1 MKKLLFL
8 LILFFISTLTSTAQT
23 GIPVPSMSQCDDEA
37 IAFMNDFSI
46 PGMTMAIARKG
57 KLVYMRA
64 FGNANIAQNEP
75 TQPFHLFRIA
85 SVSKPITSIA
95 IMKLMEEGKINMS
108 DKVFGTGSLLGNNNY
123 FNNANIVD
131 ERTYDITVQNLL
143 EHAGGW
149 DQSQDCTPTPTSPY
163 PWHAGHCDP
172 IGFPLHVTETLGT
185 ANPVAERDLVKFL
198 LEKTLGFAPGTSYQY
213 SNIGYLTLGIIIE
226 EITGM
231 SYEDYVK
238 TEIFEPIGICDMHLG
253 KNLLEDKFERE
264 AEYPPSG
271 YQNLSVYGT
280 GEMLPSEYGSWNLE
294 AYDAHGGWI
303 ATASDLIR
311 VLVSVDKFDTKPDIL
326 QAETIDIMTTPSA
339 NFSNYAKGWAVNQF
353 NNWWHTG
360 AIAGTASNFVRTSGE
375 FTFAI
380 ILNKRVTGNQAGAF
394 WAALDALPWNC
405 ISGVSSYPEHDLLLK
420 PDQAST
426 NLVVSAI
433 ESESVQLTWTKGD
446 GEFRIIV
453 AKENGPVDAFPL
465 DGTSYEANAG
475 FGEGPDLGNGNFVVY
490 NGSGQSATINGLS
503 DNSTYHFRV
512 FEYNQGIPTGM
523 YPLYNLCNSAISS
536 PIGIFELSAKANIRV
551 FPNPANAVISV
562 LAADNIKI
570 DRVLIYNSIGK
581 KCLSI
586 DGNESIINIQNLP
599 NGIYHLVLVAE
610 NKAVGG
616 STFIKNQTTQ

>member
-1 MKKLLFL
+1 MKKSLFL
-8 LILFFISTLTSTAQT
+8 FLALCGAVLFSRAQT

-64 FGNANIAQNEP
+64 FGNANLAQNEP
-75 TQPFHLFRIA
+75 TQPYHLFRIA

-95 IMKLMEEGKINMS
+95 IMKLMEEGQISLS
-108 DKVFGTGSLLGNNNY
+108 DKVFGPGSLLENNSY
-123 FNNANIVD
+123 FNDANIAD
-131 ERTYDITVQNLL
+131 IRTFDITVQNLL

-185 ANPVAERDLVKFL
+185 SNPVAEQDLVKFL

-280 GEMLPSEYGSWNLE
+280 GELLPSEYGSWNLE

-326 QAETIDIMTTPSA
+326 QAATIDIMTTPSA
-339 NFSNYAKGWAVNQF
+339 NNNWYAKGWSVNQY

-360 AIAGTASNFVRTSGE
+360 AIDGTASNFVRTSGQ

-380 ILNKRVTGNQAGAF
+380 ILNKRVTGSQANAF
-394 WAALDALPWNC
+394 WTALDALPWNC
-405 ISGVSSYPEHDLLLK
+405 ISGVNTYPEHDLLLK

-426 NLVVSAI
+426 NLVVSPI
-433 ESESVQLTWTKGD
+433 ESGTVQLSWNEGD
-446 GEFRIIV
+446 GHVRIVV

-465 DGTSYEANAG
+465 DGTTYEGSAE
-475 FGEGPDLGNGNFVVY
+475 FGEGPNLGDGNFVVY
-490 NGSGQSATINGLS
+490 NGSGHSATVSGLS
-503 DNSTYHFRV
+503 ENSTYYFRV
-512 FEYNQGIPTGM
+512 FEYNQGIPTGL
-523 YPLYNLCNSAISS
+523 YPLYNLCNSAISA
-536 PIGIFELSAKANIRV
+536 PTGIFESNAKANIRV
-551 FPNPANAVISV
+551 FPNPANTYISV
-562 LAADNIKI
+562 STDDIVKI
-570 DRVLIYNSIGK
+570 DQVVVYNSIGK
-581 KCLSI
+581 KCLSVKYEHKSGKI
-586 DGNESIINIQNLP
+586 DIQNLP
-599 NGIYHLVLVAE
+599 NGIYHLVLISE
-610 NKAVGG
+610 NESVGG
-616 STFIKNQTTQ
+616 STFLKN